1 MLKQSIIFNGFMG
14 VGKTTIAK
22 QVAEE
27 LNYTFVDIDKEIIK
41 SFNLPITE
49 IFKQFGEKS
58 FRKKETELINFFT
71 KQRVNVVALG
81 GGAFKNPENINTCL
95 NNGVVIHLDL
105 SYEHWKIRMPKL
117 IDTRP
122 ILQNKTA
129 IEIKELYN
137 ERQVIYQNRD
147 IHIMTDNLTEKEV
160 TEIVINKLKLYQ
172 KKES

>member
-58 FRKKETELINFFT
+58 FRKKKKGINNFFKKKTSKCNGLICGIFRKKETELISFFT
-71 KQRVNVVALG
+71 KQPVNVIALG

-95 NNGVVIHLDL
+95 KNGLVIHLDP

-122 ILQNKTA
+122 ILQNKTG
-129 IEIKELYN
+129 IEIKELYD
-137 ERQVIYQNRD
+137 ERQ
-147 IHIMTDNLTEKEV
+147 L
-160 TEIVINKLKLYQ
+160 
-172 KKES
+172 